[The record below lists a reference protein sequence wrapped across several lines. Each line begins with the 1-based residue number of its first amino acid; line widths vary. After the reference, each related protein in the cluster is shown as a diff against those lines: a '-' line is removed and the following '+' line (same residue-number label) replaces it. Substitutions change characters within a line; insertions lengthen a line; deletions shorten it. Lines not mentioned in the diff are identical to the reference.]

1 MLVIGTA
8 VAVVAGCGSGKQ
20 SVPPPP
26 ASQPA
31 ATTMQTTAPAPNA
44 LQAEAGSAAT
54 GDIPDNQVFLVF
66 RNRVA
71 GYSMKYPEGWAQ
83 QGAARTVTFRDK
95 NNIVRVLIAN
105 GSVSVASVQHALKTL
120 KGVAISRQ
128 PQALTIGSSPAVKL
142 VYTTKSAPNAVTGKR
157 VTLTVDRYYLGNA
170 GKEAI

>member
-44 LQAEAGSAAT
+44 LQAEANSAAA

-66 RNRVA
+66 RNRAA

-83 QGAARTVTFRDK
+83 QGSGDRVTFRDK
-95 NNIVRVLIAN
+95 NNIVRIVVGA
-105 GSVSVASVQHALKTL
+105 GAAPSHASVQAD
-120 KGVAISRQ
+120 VAH
-128 PQALTIGSSPAVKL
+128 
-142 VYTTKSAPNAVTGKR
+142 
-157 VTLTVDRYYLGNA
+157 LGNA
-170 GKEAI
+170 